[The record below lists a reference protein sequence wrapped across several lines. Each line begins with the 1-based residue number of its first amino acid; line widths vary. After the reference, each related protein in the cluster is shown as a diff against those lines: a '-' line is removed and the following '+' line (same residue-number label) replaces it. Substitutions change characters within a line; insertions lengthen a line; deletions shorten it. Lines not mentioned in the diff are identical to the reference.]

1 MATESRI
8 QIEKLDNQNW
18 GIWRRKFKA
27 LLLSKR
33 LDGVIDGTDEDKDNS
48 SQVLGLIQLHLSDA
62 YLSMADD
69 VATAKAL
76 WDKLEA
82 TFTAQNNARRLLLRQ
97 ELNSLKKAPTESIA
111 EFVARAKE
119 LATNL
124 EAVGHKPEDSEV
136 SLSLLA
142 GLPKEYSVL
151 VTILGTLKQTQTLD
165 ELLPSMLQMEQQI
178 RADERETVPIY
189 GAKDGMRR
197 KQPRQ
202 NQQRNSRS
210 DRPRFQGSCHY
221 CSKKGHME
229 SECRTRNRISNC
241 LARHPH
247 SGIWR
252 LSSRGIQR

>member
-1 MATESRI
+1 MTTESRI
-8 QIEKLDNQNW
+8 QIDKLDNQNW
-18 GIWRRKFKA
+18 GIWRRKFEA

-33 LDGVIDGTDEDKDNS
+33 LGGVIDGTDEDKDNS

-97 ELNSLKKAPTESIA
+97 EVNSLKKAPTESIS
-111 EFVARAKE
+111 EFIARAKE

-136 SLSLLA
+136 SLSVLA
-142 GLPKEYSVL
+142 GLPKEYKVL

-178 RADERETVPIY
+178 RADEQETVPIWTASAFSYYLY
-189 GAKDGMRR
+189 GGSKF
-197 KQPRQ
+197 
-202 NQQRNSRS
+202 QRDSEFS
-210 DRPRFQGSCHY
+210 D
-221 CSKKGHME
+221 
-229 SECRTRNRISNC
+229 
-241 LARHPH
+241 
-247 SGIWR
+247 
-252 LSSRGIQR
+252 